1 MRTLTSALMWLPAT
15 LAISACSTTTPQSS
29 LPETRIERQLVNH
42 ALHIDIGEPPVM
54 TLPQRTIRVTEQ
66 SVLAVT
72 EYSGDGAEM
81 ERYSTH
87 QSVPWSSKAVE
98 VIVGDFV
105 TTLETDIDG
114 MLRLNL
120 LDEPFVELDYESLRA
135 VQLVAQAEPAMRAE
149 ANLLISRE
157 LRTKLQ
163 EAVTLIYDSLE
174 DDDVEQ
180 WVSRV
185 ERLSEM
191 GLLEESSQLE
201 NMLILLTTGDPQL
214 QGDFVQALGPG
225 RGP

>member
-1 MRTLTSALMWLPAT
+1 MRTLTSVLLWLPAT
-15 LAISACSTTTPQSS
+15 LALSACGTLAPQSA
-29 LPETRIERQLVNH
+29 LPETRTERQLVNH

-54 TLPQRTIRVTEQ
+54 TLPQRTIRITEQ
-66 SVLAVT
+66 SVLEVS
-72 EYSGDGAEM
+72 EYAGDGTLV
-81 ERYSTH
+81 ERINTH
-87 QSVPWSSKAVE
+87 QSVPWSSKTVE

-105 TTLETDIDG
+105 TTINTDIDG
-114 MLRLNL
+114 MFRLNL
-120 LDEPFVELDYESLRA
+120 LDEPFLELDYESLRA
-135 VQLVAQAEPAMRAE
+135 VQLVAQADPAMRAE

-157 LRTKLQ
+157 LRAKLQ

-185 ERLSEM
+185 ERLAEL

-225 RGP
+225 RNP